1 MSEKNMYG
9 LSKNDFY
16 QIIHVLKKYRDVIE
30 KVSLFGSRARG
41 DYRPTSDIDLAIF
54 FRSNHEQ
61 LYKIID
67 ELTEQSI
74 IHTFDIVDYA
84 SISNQKLRT
93 YIDTE
98 GKTIFATNKEGEVSS
113 NMNKIN
119 DKYHDLEKATKKLHE
134 SLERDP
140 SLDDIVIDAT
150 IQRFEFTYELS
161 WKLMKA
167 YLEYSG
173 HININSPRSTMK
185 IAFKDQLIQEG
196 DLWLKMLEDRN
207 RTSHT
212 YDEEIA
218 LEIHQNIKQN
228 YITLFDHLLI
238 ELKKRLE
245 S

>member
-1 MSEKNMYG
+1 MSEKNIYG
-9 LSKNDFY
+9 LSKDDFY
-16 QIIHVLKKYRDVIE
+16 KIIHVLEKHREIIE

-41 DYRPTSDIDLAIF
+41 HHRPSSDIDLAIF
-54 FRSNHEQ
+54 FRSNNEQ

-67 ELTEQSI
+67 ELTEESI
-74 IHTFDIVDYA
+74 IYTFDIIDYK
-84 SISNQKLRT
+84 SISNEKLKS
-93 YIDTE
+93 YIETE
-98 GKTIFATNKEGEVSS
+98 GKTIFATNNEGQVRC

-119 DKYHDLEKATKKLHE
+119 DKLTDLAKAIKKLHE

-140 SLDDIVIDAT
+140 SQDDIVIDAT
-150 IQRFEFTYELS
+150 IQRFEFSYELS

-167 YLEYSG
+167 FLEYSG

-185 IAFKDQLIQEG
+185 IAFKEQLIKKGEV
-196 DLWLKMLEDRN
+196 WLKMLEDRN

-218 LEIHQNIKQN
+218 LEIYKNIKQN

-238 ELKKRLE
+238 EMKKRVK